1 MENVFKYYEF
11 SDFIED
17 KSEAFSGNQIC
28 FSELNSQHF
37 LIFEKKI
44 NSNSETYNLYVSK
57 FNSKKEIGVN
67 PPEILEMLIE
77 EYDKSIPEHRV
88 VLRQYLY

>member
-17 KSEAFSGNQIC
+17 QSGTFSGNSIC
-28 FSELNSQHF
+28 YSELNEEHF
-37 LIFEKKI
+37 LIFEKE
-44 NSNSETYNLYVSK
+44 NNQYNLYVAK
-57 FNSKKEIGVN
+57 YLSKKDIGVK
-67 PPEILEMLIE
+67 PPEILESLVNG
-77 EYDKSIPEHRV
+77 YDKSIPKHRV